1 MFRRRRRLLASPRPV
16 APPGGFAE
24 FHEFEGRWFVTDG
37 WATGSGVAVER
48 PATGEYLGSAVL
60 SRIEAARGS
69 RRPVVVSMQEQAGN
83 QRRAAAEWER
93 FCAGV
98 AGVLVRRYRPEK
110 RLVIL
115 ADQTGM
121 RCDDARNSPPGWQRL
136 PDGRPEAVG
145 AALIAW
151 MERLEP
157 SWPTAASATVAYN
170 GATVNRSF
178 RQARGDSPGGGCP
191 GYVGVAAAGQAGG
204 DDVIAAAGP
213 GWVAAGGRVG
223 SAWTV
228 PGQPAGCER
237 AGRRWASGE
246 AAAWLPP
253 GRRP

>member
-1 MFRRRRRLLASPRPV
+1 MAGAETGHALGDFQALDPPLEGHTLGRAPGQRNGAGVVLPGRGVAAGPPFQVSPGRPV
-16 APPGGFAE
+16 EGVPGQLRLAGQGDQLA
-24 FHEFEGRWFVTDG
+24 
-37 WATGSGVAVER
+37 
-48 PATGEYLGSAVL
+48 
-60 SRIEAARGS
+60 AARVDAVAFG
-69 RRPVVVSMQEQAGN
+69 QG
-83 QRRAAAEWER
+83 QRA
-93 FCAGV
+93 V
-98 AGVLVRRYRPEK
+98 AGVPVRRYRPEK

-191 GYVGVAAAGQAGG
+191 GML
-204 DDVIAAAGP
+204 
-213 GWVAAGGRVG
+213 
-223 SAWTV
+223 
-228 PGQPAGCER
+228 E
-237 AGRRWASGE
+237 
-246 AAAWLPP
+246 
-253 GRRP
+253 

>member
-1 MFRRRRRLLASPRPV
+1 MGCMFRRRRPLASPRLLV
-16 APPGGFAE
+16 PPGGFAE

-48 PATGEYLGSAVL
+48 PATGEYLGRTVL

-69 RRPVVVSMQEQAGN
+69 RRPLVVSMQEHAGN

-93 FCAGV
+93 FCTGV
-98 AGVLVRRYRPEK
+98 AGVPVRRYRPEK

-178 RQARGDSPGGGCP
+178 RQARGD
-191 GYVGVAAAGQAGG
+191 
-204 DDVIAAAGP
+204 
-213 GWVAAGGRVG
+213 
-223 SAWTV
+223 
-228 PGQPAGCER
+228 
-237 AGRRWASGE
+237 
-246 AAAWLPP
+246 
-253 GRRP
+253 